1 MNNFKILAIE
11 GMPGVGK
18 STQVSLIK
26 DYLERT
32 YKNNKFQVF
41 RLEPSDVLKVTEL
54 NKEIGKYLETQENI
68 AILDGT
74 VASVIILSDV
84 QRNHYG
90 SSINT
95 LDLEVKSYLNLIHKY
110 RAINCLLV
118 SDKVSYLEKRTGLN
132 QIYLDTFLK
141 GFLYFENS
149 QIASNL
155 DYLRVSILE
164 TDKIINVFD
173 KIKRTLTL

>member
-18 STQVSLIK
+18 TTQVSLVK
-26 DYLERT
+26 NYLEKT
-32 YKNNKFQVF
+32 YKTNKFKVF
-41 RLEPSDVLKVTEL
+41 RLEPNDVLKVTEL
-54 NKEIGKYLETQENI
+54 NKEIDKYLETQENI

-74 VASVIILSDV
+74 VASVVVLSDV
-84 QRNHYG
+84 VRNHYG
-90 SSINT
+90 SSINI

-110 RAINCLLV
+110 RSINCLLV
-118 SDKVSYLEKRTGLN
+118 SDRISYLEKRTGLN
-132 QIYLDTFLK
+132 SIYLDTFLK

-155 DYLRVSILE
+155 EYLRVNILE

-173 KIKRTLTL
+173 KIKRTLSL

>member
-11 GMPGVGK
+11 GMPGIGK
-18 STQVSLIK
+18 TTQISLIK

-41 RLEPSDVLKVTEL
+41 RLDPSDKDKVVNL
-54 NKEIGKYLETQENI
+54 NKEISKYLETQENI

-74 VASVIILSDV
+74 VASVVILSDV
-84 QRNHYG
+84 ERNHYG
-90 SSINT
+90 SSINI

-118 SDKVSYLEKRTGLN
+118 SDKVSYLEKRTSLN

-173 KIKRTLTL
+173 KIKRTLSL